1 MPSERILSSSVL
13 VGRRRGTRPRKR
25 VLVVVVVV
33 VVVSRAISVRGR
45 GDSSL
50 DVLLFW
56 RHVIQAKASEELSG
70 GLVRIQGD
78 IEEIMRPEVAACT
91 VI

>member
-13 VGRRRGTRPRKR
+13 VGRTRGTRARKR
-25 VLVVVVVV
+25 VLVV

-56 RHVIQAKASEELSG
+56 RHVIQAKALEELPG

-78 IEEIMRPEVAACT
+78 IEEIIRPEVAACT